1 MSYIYNPRRVLGST
15 GHILRHVFETV
26 IAEPLL
32 GGSREKSRSVAA
44 LAPAYRYF
52 ADHDDLI
59 VSIPDRELAIVAQF
73 TDDPMLGY
81 YRLKLSVMMH
91 IDIVALD
98 FSRPGGA
105 IECDLNLGASWR
117 NKHSYLN
124 RLDLWIGGDGTV
136 ALVPNHFAYHSGNSS
151 LSYLLGP
158 PDIGAPRDAPF
169 ATAAERTSGI
179 DRAIAAALTA
189 PVRSAR

>member
-59 VSIPDRELAIVAQF
+59 VSIPDRELAIGRRQR
-73 TDDPMLGY
+73 LGIMTLRSFSFPQEPERERVVTKSS
-81 YRLKLSVMMH
+81 RLHSNLSEGRF
-91 IDIVALD
+91 LEQ
-98 FSRPGGA
+98 P
-105 IECDLNLGASWR
+105 
-117 NKHSYLN
+117 
-124 RLDLWIGGDGTV
+124 
-136 ALVPNHFAYHSGNSS
+136 SS
-151 LSYLLGP
+151 LAFRRLAVPG
-158 PDIGAPRDAPF
+158 
-169 ATAAERTSGI
+169 
-179 DRAIAAALTA
+179 
-189 PVRSAR
+189 